1 MPVKPVTPLPAAT
14 LVLLRDANPG
24 VEVLLMQRHRASK
37 FAGGDFVFPGGKIEV
52 DDNPDDAAAW
62 CEGLDPERAAAR
74 IGLAGDPKTALGN
87 WIGAIRE
94 TFEEVGVLLAYGA
107 SGGWARLDAARFAEH
122 QQACNA
128 DNKAFWTMVKQERFK
143 LATDRLA
150 YFAHW
155 ITPEESPYRYDT
167 RFFVAPMPDGQTPV
181 ADPREVIDMRWL
193 SPRGAIDAFKR
204 GEISLRNPTVQNL
217 KLVDHASVE
226 DALAALKDR
235 DVPTIR
241 PRVIMEGDTRK
252 ILMPGDPGYF

>member
-1 MPVKPVTPLPAAT
+1 VSVKPVIPLPAAT
-14 LVLLRDANPG
+14 VVLLRDASPG

-62 CEGLDPERAAAR
+62 CEGLDPDRAAAR
-74 IGLAGDPKTALGN
+74 IGLAGDRRTALGF

-94 TFEEVGVLLAYGA
+94 TFEEVGVLLAYDATGA
-107 SGGWARLDAARFAEH
+107 WVRTDAPRFAEY
-122 QQACNA
+122 QAACNA
-128 DNKAFWTMVKQERFK
+128 DNQAFWTMIRAENLR

-167 RFFVAPMPDGQTPV
+167 RFFAAPMPEAQTPV
-181 ADPREVIDMRWL
+181 ADTREVIGLRWL

-204 GEISLRNPTVQNL
+204 GEISLRNPTVQNM
-217 KLVDHASVE
+217 KLADAGSVKE
-226 DALAALKDR
+226 SLDKLKDR
-235 DVPTIR
+235 HVPTIR
-241 PRVIMEGDTRK
+241 PRVITEGGKRRV
-252 ILMPGDPGYF
+252 LMPGDPGYF